1 MCEQLV
7 VLVVESELRVAEVEV
22 SEDFV
27 FLEHVVADDNPIRRR
42 RPVQGAQLLVTMEQK
57 IELRLESRTRL
68 ILVEA
73 LQKWVVL
80 GVPQTNGLQAGG
92 ENLRQTGL
100 AHTDRS
106 FNRDESRRL
115 VLWMTG
121 HLALF
126 GLRTTTMDRPG

>member
-1 MCEQLV
+1 YRTVTGVQTCALPIF
-7 VLVVESELRVAEVEV
+7 RVAEVEV

-27 FLEHVVADDNPIRRR
+27 FLEHVVADDDPIRRR
-42 RPVQGAQLLVTMEQK
+42 RPVQGAQLLVTMEQE

-80 GVPQTNGLQAGG
+80 GVPQTNGVQAGG

-106 FNRDESRRL
+106 FNRDE
-115 VLWMTG
+115 
-121 HLALF
+121 
-126 GLRTTTMDRPG
+126 